1 MTGKEEPAMDR
12 IIHTPEG
19 VRDVFGDEC
28 RKKRVLE
35 QKVEQVFQSYG
46 YQQIETP
53 TFEYF
58 DVFGREVGTTPSRE
72 LYKFFDREGNTLVLR
87 PDFTP
92 SIARAVSM
100 YFMEEKLPVR
110 LWYQGS
116 SFVNN
121 SSYQGRQKESTQMG
135 VELINEDSP
144 MADAELLAMTVRLML
159 DAGFREFQVSVGHVG
174 YFQALARESRLPE
187 EGIRELRELIL
198 IKNYFGAEELLAGY
212 HMHPEQSRALAE
224 MTQMF
229 GGPEILE
236 KARALTRNKEALQAV
251 NRLEE
256 IYRILES
263 YGYEKYIC
271 FDFGMLSRF
280 QYYTGIIFQAYT
292 YGNGEPLVKGGRYD
306 RLLSYFGKDAPAVG
320 FCAVLQ
326 PMLDALERQKI
337 RCSLP
342 RTKTMLLYPDFLE
355 KKAVEM
361 ARDHRKDGMDVALV
375 PFERNRVLEDYIS
388 YGKRNQF
395 GGIVY
400 LQKETAVY
408 AIDLT
413 GTEIRPVEITQK

>member
-1 MTGKEEPAMDR
+1 MDR

-35 QKVEQVFQSYG
+35 QKVEKVFQSYG

-100 YFMEEKLPVR
+100 YYMEEELPVR

-121 SSYQGRQKESTQMG
+121 SSYQGRLKESTQMG
-135 VELINEDSP
+135 VELLNEDSP
-144 MADAELLAMTVRLML
+144 MADAELLAMTVRVML

-174 YFQALARESRLPE
+174 YFQALAKESRLSE
-187 EGIRELRELIL
+187 EGIQKLRELIS
-198 IKNYFGAEELLAGY
+198 IKNYFGAEELLAQFRI
-212 HMHPEQSRALAE
+212 HPDQSHALAE

-229 GGPEILE
+229 GGPEILQ
-236 KARALTRNKEALQAV
+236 KARTLTRNKEALKAV
-251 NRLEE
+251 ERLEE
-256 IYRILES
+256 IYRILQT

-280 QYYTGIIFQAYT
+280 KYYTGLIFQAYT

-306 RLLSYFGKDAPAVG
+306 RLLEYFGKNAPAVG

-326 PMLDALERQKI
+326 SILDALDRQKI
-337 RCSLP
+337 QCSVP
-342 RTKTMLLYPDFLE
+342 HTKTMILYPDFME
-355 KKAVEM
+355 NTAVEM
-361 ARDHRKDGMDVALV
+361 AKEHRKEGMDVALV
-375 PFERNRVLEDYIS
+375 PFGRNRVLEDYIT

-413 GTEIRPVEITQK
+413 GREIRPVDITKQLNKGGKP